1 MVIRATFL
9 PGGSR
14 GNLVSSAAIRKYRLG
29 GLNDRNLIFSG
40 LTPGRLRSECQHSQV
55 LMKVFFLAYEW
66 PPSYR
71 VLTVVGRLEM
81 EGCSLVSFF
90 LKDANP
96 IMRASLL

>member
-14 GNLVSSAAIRKYRLG
+14 GNLVSSAAIRKYHRLG

-40 LTPGRLRSECQHSQV
+40 LATGRLRSECQHSQV

-66 PPSYR
+66 PPSYS
-71 VLTVVGRLEM
+71 VLTVVGGLEM

-90 LKDANP
+90 FEGH
-96 IMRASLL
+96 